1 MKVKE
6 LFKRL
11 KVRIFNIA
19 FTLTNFEI
27 QKYYKNESKLN
38 SVYSGNSLPKIKDG
52 GGYVINCD
60 EYKSM

>member
-1 MKVKE
+1 M
-6 LFKRL
+6 
-11 KVRIFNIA
+11 RIFNIA
-19 FTLTNFEI
+19 YTLTNFEI
-27 QKYYKNESKLN
+27 QKFYKNESKLN